1 MTFDLTL
8 GFVLIDIP
16 FSVIHE
22 VDYCLSGAVE
32 LNLRVFKLHRVFK
45 LLTRRERICK
55 CLAFYT
61 LRLGDIGATSL
72 KVTRFANSFNVVCG
86 HHY

>member
-22 VDYCLSGAVE
+22 VDHCLSGAVE
-32 LNLRVFKLHRVFK
+32 LNLRVFK